1 MSRPAIAASLK
12 LVGGLG
18 AVVYVCLAI
27 MSYIASTYTGPFV
40 DPIWISYAW
49 MVVFCVAACCC
60 AFLIAGR
67 VRVIW
72 MLVALVGV
80 SVYLNGAAGRY
91 YWLLHSEEFDYLP
104 WFLLIPWTFSY
115 ELPLLLILGT
125 AVFTLRFR
133 GRSD

>member
-1 MSRPAIAASLK
+1 
-12 LVGGLG
+12 
-18 AVVYVCLAI
+18 
-27 MSYIASTYTGPFV
+27 
-40 DPIWISYAW
+40 
-49 MVVFCVAACCC
+49 
-60 AFLIAGR
+60 
-67 VRVIW
+67 